1 MLAKKSALILITMIS
16 LFGFFY
22 PVHSQGFNFG
32 LRPEDQSI
40 GYFQYSLRPGE
51 SVVDAVLAVNAS
63 DDDLALMVSV
73 VAGHTA
79 LTGGVAFPGEADG
92 PAKWI
97 DLPDEGVVNLQAG
110 QVQRLPF
117 TITVPVDAEPGEYVA
132 GFLSTPANPPLQDGV
147 QGGSRT
153 ISVNVIPQMGVSIII
168 TVPGPQKCDV
178 QIHSIA
184 EEIDKGRWQLV
195 VTMENLGNIHFKGSG
210 QFTLRPATGGDP
222 LMEKSFKIGYFV
234 AGDTIGYPIY
244 IEGIPPSGDFVAE
257 ITLIADDCEFQSV
270 FTQPMAISSG
280 EVQAA
285 QKAARKWTEVRQ
297 VNAQEGSPL
306 VSVKE
311 YETYGFLFLFI
322 ANLVFA
328 APIFFVIYKKR
339 RHETKE

>member
-16 LFGFFY
+16 LFGFSY
-22 PVHSQGFNFG
+22 PAHSQGFNFG

-210 QFTLRPATGGDP
+210 QFLLRPATGGDP